1 MKIRNKLSVQVK
13 LGRLKMVNSIDR
25 AMFLKRSAT
34 FPRHL
39 KGYLWYME
47 IHIIK
52 GLEISK

>member
-1 MKIRNKLSVQVK
+1 
-13 LGRLKMVNSIDR
+13 MVNSIDR
-25 AMFLKRSAT
+25 AMFLKRTAT

-39 KGYLWYME
+39 KGYLWDME